1 MGQRA
6 LDLFAAQNIKV
17 NVGAEP
23 KSPKELVMD
32 WIKNSLVTGNNF
44 CDH

>member
-17 NVGAEP
+17 SVGAEP
-23 KSPKELVMD
+23 KSPKELVSD
-32 WIKNSLVTGNNF
+32 WLKKALVTGKNE